1 MATIMPDGEEIK
13 QAINWISAQLEEKNN
28 EPLSMLIEDAVF
40 KFDLSPKEADF
51 LTRFFGKRNAE
62 K

>member
-1 MATIMPDGEEIK
+1 MATIMQDGEEIN
-13 QAINWISAQLEEKNN
+13 QAIKWISAQLEEKNN

>member
-1 MATIMPDGEEIK
+1 MATIIPDSEDVK
-13 QAINWISAQLEEKNN
+13 KAVKWISAQLEEKNN
-28 EPLSMLIEDAVF
+28 EPLAMLIEDAVF

-51 LTRFFGKRNAE
+51 LTRFFGKRNAD

>member
-13 QAINWISAQLEEKNN
+13 QAIKWISAQLEQKNN
-28 EPLSMLIEDAVF
+28 EPLAMLIEDAVF

>member
-13 QAINWISAQLEEKNN
+13 QAIKWISAQLEEKNN
-28 EPLSMLIEDAVF
+28 EPLAILIEDAVF
-40 KFDLSPKEADF
+40 KFDLSPKDADF

>member
-1 MATIMPDGEEIK
+1 MATIMPDGEEIN
-13 QAINWISAQLEEKNN
+13 QAIKWISAQLEEKNN

>member
-13 QAINWISAQLEEKNN
+13 QAIKWISAQLEEKNN
-28 EPLSMLIEDAVF
+28 EPLAMLIEDAVF

>member
-13 QAINWISAQLEEKNN
+13 QAIKWMSAQLEEKNN

-40 KFDLSPKEADF
+40 KFNLSPKEADF

>member
-1 MATIMPDGEEIK
+1 MATIMPDGEEVK
-13 QAINWISAQLEEKNN
+13 KAVKWISAQLEEKNN
-28 EPLSMLIEDAVF
+28 EPLAMLIEDAVF

>member
-1 MATIMPDGEEIK
+1 MATIMPEGEDIK
-13 QAINWISAQLEEKNN
+13 KAVKWISAQLEENN
-28 EPLSMLIEDAVF
+28 TDPLAMMIEDAVF
-40 KFDLSPKEADF
+40 KFDLSPKDADF

>member
-1 MATIMPDGEEIK
+1 MATIMPDGEELK
-13 QAINWISAQLEEKNN
+13 QAIKWISAQLEQKNN
-28 EPLSMLIEDAVF
+28 EPLAMLIEDAVF

>member
-13 QAINWISAQLEEKNN
+13 QAIKWISAQLEEKNN
-28 EPLSMLIEDAVF
+28 EPLAMLIEDAVF

-51 LTRFFGKRNAE
+51 LARFFGKRNAE

>member
-1 MATIMPDGEEIK
+1 MATIMPEGENVK
-13 QAINWISAQLEEKNN
+13 KAVKWISAQLEEKNN
-28 EPLSMLIEDAVF
+28 EPLTVLIEDAVF
-40 KFDLSPKEADF
+40 KFDLSPKDGDF

>member
-1 MATIMPDGEEIK
+1 MAIIMPDGEEIK
-13 QAINWISAQLEEKNN
+13 QAIKWISAQLEEKNN
-28 EPLSMLIEDAVF
+28 EPLTMLIEDAVF